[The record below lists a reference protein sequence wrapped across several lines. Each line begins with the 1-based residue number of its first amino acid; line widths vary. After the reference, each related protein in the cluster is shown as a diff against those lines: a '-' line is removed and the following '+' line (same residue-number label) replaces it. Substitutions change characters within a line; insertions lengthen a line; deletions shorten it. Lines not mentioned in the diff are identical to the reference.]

1 MASRRITLD
10 ELVAIIRSC
19 DAIEID
25 RCTPDYFQDFVAM
38 RLAQSFPELSAKVR
52 QLDAE
57 QMDRLC
63 RCIKAAQAVL
73 RQ

>member
-1 MASRRITLD
+1 MAI
-10 ELVAIIRSC
+10 VRSC
-19 DAIEID
+19 ETIEID
-25 RCTPDYFQDFVAM
+25 HCTPDYFQDFVAM
-38 RLAQSFPELSAKVR
+38 RLAQSLPELSTKVR

-63 RCIKAAQAVL
+63 ECIKATQAVI